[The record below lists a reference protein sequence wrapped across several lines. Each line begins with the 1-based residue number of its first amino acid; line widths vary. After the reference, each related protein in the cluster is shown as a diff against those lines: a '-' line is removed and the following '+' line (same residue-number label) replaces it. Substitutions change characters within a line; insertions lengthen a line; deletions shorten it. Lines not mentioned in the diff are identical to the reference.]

1 MTDVKKKTADNLTL
15 ACLQEMTS
23 MTRTAHLTTAVS
35 CGDLTLTQE
44 EMQHVL
50 RVIERDVALRRME
63 HANIR

>member
-1 MTDVKKKTADNLTL
+1 
-15 ACLQEMTS
+15 